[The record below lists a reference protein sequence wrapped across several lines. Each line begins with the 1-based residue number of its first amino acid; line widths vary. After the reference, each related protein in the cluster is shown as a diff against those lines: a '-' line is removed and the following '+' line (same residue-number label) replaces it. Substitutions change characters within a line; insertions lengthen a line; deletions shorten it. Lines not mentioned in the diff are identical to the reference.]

1 MTSTQLLNDQR
12 FLFRDI
18 PTEDVTIAGE
28 VYPCI
33 CLSARSNND
42 IQIGGLSDLPIL
54 EIGIERSKILTIPR
68 TGSTLTFRSATYR
81 VGEVI
86 HDHPQSP
93 IRILLESTA
102 K

>member
-1 MTSTQLLNDQR
+1 MNATHLLNDQR
-12 FLFRDI
+12 FIFRDI
-18 PTEDVTIAGE
+18 PTEDVTISGT
-28 VYPCI
+28 VYQCL

-54 EIGIERSKILTIPR
+54 EIGIERSQIATLPR
-68 TGSTLTFRSATYR
+68 TGSTLTFRTITYR

-93 IRILLESTA
+93 IRILLESLA

>member
-1 MTSTQLLNDQR
+1 MTITQLLNDQR

-54 EIGIERSKILTIPR
+54 EIGIERSKILALPR
-68 TGSTLTFRSATYR
+68 TGSTLAFRSTTYR

>member
-42 IQIGGLSDLPIL
+42 IQIGGLSDLPNL
-54 EIGIERSKILTIPR
+54 EIGIERSQIATLPR
-68 TGSTLTFRSATYR
+68 TGSTLTFRSITYR

-93 IRILLESTA
+93 IRILLESLA

>member
-1 MTSTQLLNDQR
+1 MNATQLLNDQR
-12 FLFRDI
+12 FLFQDL
-18 PTEDVTIAGE
+18 PTEDVTIAG
-28 VYPCI
+28 VIYPCL
-33 CLSARSNND
+33 CLSARSNNE

-54 EIGIERSKILTIPR
+54 EIGIERSKIETLPR
-68 TGSTLTFRSATYR
+68 TGSTLTFRTITYR

>member
-42 IQIGGLSDLPIL
+42 IQIGGLSDLPIM
-54 EIGIERSKILTIPR
+54 EIGIERSKILALPR
-68 TGSTLTFRSATYR
+68 TGSTLTFRSTTYR

-93 IRILLESTA
+93 IRILLESLA

>member
-1 MTSTQLLNDQR
+1 MTSAQLLNDQR

-18 PTEDVTIAGE
+18 PTEDVTIAGK

-33 CLSARSNND
+33 CLSARSNNE
-42 IQIGGLSDLPIL
+42 IQIGGLSDLPIM
-54 EIGIERSKILTIPR
+54 EIGIERSKIETLPR
-68 TGSTLTFRSATYR
+68 TGSTLTFRTITYR

-93 IRILLESTA
+93 IRILLESNS